1 MTERTHTTPA
11 SNEHGSTSSYVIGF
25 VLSLILT
32 VIPYVLVTRQILTGS
47 TLLLTILGF
56 AILQMIVQVFF
67 FLHLG
72 RGPKPLYNTVF
83 FVATVSFIILIVGA
97 SILIMNN
104 LYRNMSPAEV
114 TTRLAQDENIAEIN
128 GRSTGACQGNKANH
142 VVMLSA
148 VEVAPFHVT
157 AKRCDTITFKSG
169 DQKPYEL
176 MFGSHHEPTSYGGLF
191 EIEVRA
197 DRAEI
202 VTLNETG
209 NFSYHDSTDHG
220 VTGSFTVEP

>member
-1 MTERTHTTPA
+1 MANNVKTPEA
-11 SNEHGSTSSYVIGF
+11 PSEHGSASSYVIGLI
-25 VLSLILT
+25 LSLILT
-32 VIPYVLVTRQILTGS
+32 VIPYYMVTRQVISGTP
-47 TLLLTILGF
+47 LLLTILGF
-56 AILQMIVQVFF
+56 AIFQMIVQVFF

-72 RGPKPLYNTVF
+72 RGPKPLYNVVF

-104 LYRNMSPAEV
+104 LYRNMSPTEV
-114 TTRLAQDENIAEIN
+114 TTRLAQDENIAEMN
-128 GRSTGACQGNKANH
+128 GRPTGACQGNNATH
-142 VVMLSA
+142 VVTISS
-148 VEVAPFHVT
+148 VEVTPFHVN

-169 DQKPYEL
+169 GGVAYEL
-176 MFGSHHEPTSYGGLF
+176 MFGPHDKPISYGGLY

-202 VTLNETG
+202 ITLNETG
-209 NFSYHDSTDHG
+209 NFTYHDSTDHG